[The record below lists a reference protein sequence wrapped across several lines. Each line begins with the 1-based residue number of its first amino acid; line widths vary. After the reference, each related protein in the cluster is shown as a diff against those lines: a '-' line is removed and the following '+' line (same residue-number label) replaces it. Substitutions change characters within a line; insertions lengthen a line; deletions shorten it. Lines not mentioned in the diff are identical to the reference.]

1 MALDP
6 EELKKQRAARKAQQ
20 AQQKRKLLIRLGI
33 AAAVLL
39 LCGILIFVLLPKGQ
53 TPAPPV
59 AESTAP
65 AEESSTVG
73 ATETPEETK
82 APEEPFTV
90 IHLAI
95 GGDVNIT
102 DKVVRSGGSS
112 YDFTE
117 TFMDVAHL
125 LAEADLA
132 AVNFEGNLTGAPYGS
147 TGSAPQELAQ
157 ALSDAG
163 VDLVQLANSYSIN
176 QGLSGLISTINAV
189 RAAGMEPMGV
199 YEDQQAY
206 KEGEGYTVRT
216 VQGVKIAFVAFTK
229 GMDGMALPAGSEN
242 CVNLLYNDY
251 ESTYQSVNSAKIK
264 EVLGAVAQEN
274 PDITVAMVHWGSE
287 YNDTIS
293 SSQEDIAQLM
303 LDNGVDAI
311 VGTHPHYVHKMV
323 FDEKEGTFIAYS
335 IGDFLS
341 DGDKAGAQ
349 YSVLLDLEITK
360 NNRNGNVQLTGYS
373 YTPIYSYAEAWSDS
387 LRVLRIHE
395 AMAAYEDTFIGCVSA
410 EVYEDMIKSL
420 ERIESRTSGN
430 G

>member
-1 MALDP
+1 MMTAL
-6 EELKKQRAARKAQQ
+6 QR
-20 AQQKRKLLIRLGI
+20 I
-33 AAAVLL
+33 
-39 LCGILIFVLLPKGQ
+39 
-53 TPAPPV
+53 
-59 AESTAP
+59 
-65 AEESSTVG
+65 
-73 ATETPEETK
+73 
-82 APEEPFTV
+82 
-90 IHLAI
+90 
-95 GGDVNIT
+95 
-102 DKVVRSGGSS
+102 
-112 YDFTE
+112 
-117 TFMDVAHL
+117 
-125 LAEADLA
+125 
-132 AVNFEGNLTGAPYGS
+132 
-147 TGSAPQELAQ
+147 
-157 ALSDAG
+157 G
-163 VDLVQLANSYSIN
+163 VDMVQLANSYSIN

-293 SSQEDIAQLM
+293 SSQENIAQLM

-323 FDEKEGTFIAYS
+323 FDEKKGTFIAYS